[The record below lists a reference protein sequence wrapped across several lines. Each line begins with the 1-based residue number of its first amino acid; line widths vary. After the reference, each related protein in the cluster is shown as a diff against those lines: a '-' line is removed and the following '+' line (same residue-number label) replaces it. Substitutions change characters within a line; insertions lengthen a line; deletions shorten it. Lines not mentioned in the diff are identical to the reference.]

1 METVLWVTLAVVGVN
16 VLVIAALVAHFVRE
30 RRSGDDDQVE
40 RMVELADR
48 FETFHQRRGSI
59 AA

>member
-16 VLVIAALVAHFVRE
+16 VLVVMGLVAHYVRE
-30 RRSGDDDQVE
+30 RRADDDQAG

-48 FETFHQRRGSI
+48 FETLTRRRGSI